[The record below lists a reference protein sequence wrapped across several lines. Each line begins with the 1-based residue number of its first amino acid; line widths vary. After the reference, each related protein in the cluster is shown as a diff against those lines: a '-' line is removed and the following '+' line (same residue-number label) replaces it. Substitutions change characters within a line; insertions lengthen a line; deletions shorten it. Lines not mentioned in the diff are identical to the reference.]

1 MAQRIFV
8 IVNPRAGKGRGAR
21 LVRPVVDALS
31 VPGTVVEHALTTKP
45 GEEGDLA
52 RRAIER
58 GFRTL
63 VAVGG
68 DGTWS
73 HVGNAILHSGVA
85 ASLGLVA
92 GGTGCDLAKSLGIPA
107 QDPLAATRVVLEGH
121 QRRIDVGRIGDRHF
135 LNIAGFGYDVAVLED
150 SWKVSWLQGA
160 PVYVY
165 CALRQIRRFPGF
177 HVDVQ
182 AEDTSSGRQHLLM
195 LILANARFFG
205 GAFRIAPDAQ
215 LDDGRLDAV
224 AFANVAPLPRLA
236 LMKRLMQGTH
246 VGSAGVTLTRSTRFT
261 LRFDEPP
268 SFETDGEWNRAHERE
283 LHVETLPG
291 ALSMLVPRT

>member
-1 MAQRIFV
+1 MSQRIFV

-21 LVRPVVDALS
+21 LVRPVVSALAAQ
-31 VPGTVVEHALTTKP
+31 GAEVEHALTTKP
-45 GEEGDLA
+45 GEESDLA
-52 RRAIER
+52 QRALAL

-73 HVGNAILHSGVA
+73 HVGNAILHSGQPA
-85 ASLGLVA
+85 ALGLVA

-107 QDPLAATRVVLEGH
+107 QDPVAAANVVLAGH
-121 QRRIDVGRIGDRHF
+121 TRRIDVGRIGTRYF

-160 PVYVY
+160 PVYIY
-165 CALRQIRRFPGF
+165 CALRQIRNYPGF
-177 HVDVQ
+177 YVDVQ
-182 AEDTSSGRQHLLM
+182 AEGQTSGRQQLLM
-195 LILANARFFG
+195 LIVANARFFG

-224 AFANVAPLPRLA
+224 SFANVPSLARLT
-236 LMKRLMQGTH
+236 LMQRLIQGTH
-246 VGSAGVTLTRSTRFT
+246 IGATGVGLTRARNFK
-261 LRFDEPP
+261 LCFDEPP
-268 SFETDGEWNRAHERE
+268 AFETDGEWNRAPSRE
-283 LHVETLPG
+283 LQIETLPG
-291 ALSMLVPRT
+291 ALSVLVPRT

>member
-1 MAQRIFV
+1 MSQRIFV

-31 VPGTVVEHALTTKP
+31 AQGAEVEHALTTKP

-52 RRAIER
+52 RRALAL
-58 GFRTL
+58 GFGTL

-73 HVGNAILHSGVA
+73 HVGNAILQSGQPA
-85 ASLGLVA
+85 ALGLVA

-107 QDPLAATRVVLEGH
+107 QDPLAAVRVVLQGH
-121 QRRIDVGRIGDRHF
+121 TRRIDVGRIGARHF

-160 PVYVY
+160 PVYIY
-165 CALRQIRRFPGF
+165 CALRQIGRFPGF
-177 HVDVQ
+177 H
-182 AEDTSSGRQHLLM
+182 AEVVADGQTSGRQQLLM
-195 LILANARFFG
+195 LILANARHFG
-205 GAFRIAPDAQ
+205 GAFRIAPEAQ

-224 AFANVAPLPRLA
+224 AFANVPSLQRLPL
-236 LMKRLMQGTH
+236 MQRLMQGTH
-246 VGSAGVTLTRSTRFT
+246 VGSAGVTLTRAARFT

-268 SFETDGEWNRAHERE
+268 SFETDGEWNRATTRE
-283 LHVETLPG
+283 LLVETLPG
-291 ALSMLVPRT
+291 ALSVLVPQT